1 MASPVTDSFL
11 GALAAMTA
19 AFEDAR
25 VPAAV
30 VGGVAVS
37 LLGRPRFTRD
47 IDALVDLDETRWPD
61 LVEAA
66 RRAGIVPRIEDALE
80 FASRSRVLLLR
91 HVPSQVDID
100 VILAGLP
107 FERSAVAAAQLR
119 SVGDLM
125 VRLPRVE
132 DLMIMKAV
140 AQRPQDLLDLAG
152 LIAAHPEADLAMVRQ
167 WVAEF
172 SVAATMPSLL
182 EEFDRL
188 AGHLDR

>member
-1 MASPVTDSFL
+1 
-11 GALAAMTA
+11 MTA